1 MPDTFPG
8 TPEHIGARIQEL
20 RKIRDYSLTEL
31 GRRAHVS
38 PSLIS
43 RIENGERS
51 ASESVLASVARA
63 LSVGVSVLRG
73 QPYIQALQQE
83 RIDALL
89 TPISTAFDDWDL
101 PPEDAPAPRTI
112 ETLEQEVGDLHA
124 RRVAAEFTEIAGVL
138 PGLISELSLLTQM
151 HDRPGRERERAH
163 AAQAEVARTAAV
175 VAYRLGYMDLAR
187 LALARMAVA
196 APRSG
201 DPRQVAIERYER
213 AQMAADSSRLD
224 RGVSL
229 MRHALRELDDDGTR
243 TTRAV
248 RGTLQLRAA
257 TLSARGNDRSGAA
270 EWMGQAAELA
280 ERTGETRDYALAFG
294 PVNVRLHEISAASDQ
309 NDHDEALSV
318 ASAVRLPDD
327 YPPTRAAHFWIDRA
341 RAETWTARRDEAL
354 TSLQAARTASPQLTR
369 YHHSVH
375 ETVATLL
382 RARQRADEE
391 LRDYALWCGV

>member
-1 MPDTFPG
+1 MPDTFSG

-73 QPYIQALQQE
+73 QPYIQALQRE

-101 PPEDAPAPRTI
+101 PPEDAPAPRSI
-112 ETLEQEVGDLHA
+112 EALEQEARQLHA
-124 RRVAAEFTEIAGVL
+124 RRIAAEFTEIAGVL
-138 PGLISELSLLTQM
+138 PGLISELSLVTQL
-151 HDRPGRERERAH
+151 HDRPGRDRERAH
-163 AAQAEVARTAAV
+163 AAQAEVARTAAI

-213 AQMAADSSRLD
+213 AQMAADNSRLD

-243 TTRAV
+243 ATRAV

-257 TLSARGNDRSGAA
+257 TLSARGNDQGGAS

-294 PVNVRLHEISAASDQ
+294 PVNVRLHEIAAASDQ
-309 NDHDEALSV
+309 DDHDEALAV

-327 YPPTRAAHFWIDRA
+327 YPPTRAAHFWIDKA

-354 TSLQAARTASPQLTR
+354 ASLREARTASPQLTR

-382 RARQRADEE
+382 RARQRAGDE